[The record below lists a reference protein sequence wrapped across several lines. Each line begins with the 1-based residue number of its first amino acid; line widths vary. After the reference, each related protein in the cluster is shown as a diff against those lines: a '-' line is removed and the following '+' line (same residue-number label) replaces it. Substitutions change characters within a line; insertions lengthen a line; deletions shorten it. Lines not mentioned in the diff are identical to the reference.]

1 MLWELFTLGQAP
13 VGQQGSSLGGGK
25 LRHEADTWG
34 WRRLRLAQCPNNIPY
49 AGEVCCA
56 KKSAVGGKV
65 SHTSN
70 FHQQW
75 VWEQEEVE
83 SWEWR

>member
-1 MLWELFTLGQAP
+1 MGQAP
-13 VGQQGSSLGGGK
+13 VGQQGSSLGGRK

-34 WRRLRLAQCPNNIPY
+34 WIRLGLTQCPNNIPY
-49 AGEVCCA
+49 TVEVGCA
-56 KKSAVGGKV
+56 KKSAAGGKV

-75 VWEQEEVE
+75 VGDQ
-83 SWEWR
+83 EWR